1 MFFFPRHPTPTQ
13 TSIDLQPYCA
23 VQYKSIFIN
32 IHIHPTY
39 LPTHLTATHTGM
51 PLAQKEFSSPPPP
64 PPPPGTSFDSDSV
77 TAGQGPWYPLAP
89 GIWEL
94 LLNGTKD
101 SHEKSVLQWYEPHAT
116 SPNTAEAITHPYI
129 EEVVFL
135 RGGLEDLTLGT
146 AWEGPGVYAYRRPGM
161 RHGPYRAGKEGC
173 LMFVRVV
180 PA

>member
-1 MFFFPRHPTPTQ
+1 
-13 TSIDLQPYCA
+13 
-23 VQYKSIFIN
+23 
-32 IHIHPTY
+32 
-39 LPTHLTATHTGM
+39 M

-64 PPPPGTSFDSDSV
+64 PPPLGTSFDSDSV

-116 SPNTAEAITHPYI
+116 SPNTAEAITHPYV